1 MSDDNIISGDAQH
14 RHFKLTETLIEFS
27 KLFKYDNG
35 DDRSI
40 VIVGATFIET
50 IMEHILRAFY
60 PENDKEV
67 EALFSPEQILG
78 TYGSKI
84 RMLYCLGLIDKVIM
98 SDLRL
103 VGKIRNQFAHN
114 LYASFSDQR
123 IESWCRDLK
132 WHKISMFMDPPP
144 NVTARD
150 IYQVGINQLI
160 THLNGTISIARGS
173 KITIK
178 QVMP

>member
-1 MSDDNIISGDAQH
+1 MSENIISGDALK
-14 RHFKLTETLIEFS
+14 RHFKLTETLFEFG
-27 KLFKYDNG
+27 KLFKYERG

-60 PENDKEV
+60 PENDNEV
-67 EALFSPEQILG
+67 DTLFSPEQILG

-84 RMLYCLGLIDKVIM
+84 RMLYCIGFIDKIIM
-98 SDLRL
+98 NDLKL

-123 IESWCRDLK
+123 IESWCRGLK
-132 WHKISMFMDPPP
+132 WHKISMVMDAPL
-144 NVTARD
+144 NAATRD
-150 IYQVGINQLI
+150 IYQVGVNQLI
-160 THLNGTISIARGS
+160 THLNGSISLARGS
-173 KITIK
+173 KRNIMHVI
-178 QVMP
+178 Q